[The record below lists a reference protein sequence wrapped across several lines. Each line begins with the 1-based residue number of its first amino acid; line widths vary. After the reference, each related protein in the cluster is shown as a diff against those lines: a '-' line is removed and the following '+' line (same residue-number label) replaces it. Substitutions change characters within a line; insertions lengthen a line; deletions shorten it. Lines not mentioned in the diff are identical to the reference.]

1 MHEFNLLEEPWIS
14 VIVDDLGHTKLVSM
28 MDVFQSAHEYK
39 ALAGNM
45 KVQDFSILR
54 LLLAV
59 LHTVFSRYDTKGH
72 ARTFDP
78 DEDEAEDFDEESI
91 EIWKEV
97 WQARRFPNI
106 VCDYLN
112 RWYNRF
118 YLFDDEYPFMQ
129 VLAEDVSSDK
139 LIENKRKEKE
149 PTPKEPTSIPGKYIN
164 RLISESNNK
173 VALFSP
179 KGNEKDKNH
188 LTCSELARWLVTLQG
203 YVGDPDKALF
213 KPKKYKASK
222 GWLFDLGGITLAGS
236 NLFETLMLNWVAA
249 NPYQSAASNQKP
261 CWEYSGAENIQRTFS
276 SARVD
281 NIAQLYTR
289 WSRAVYIPSRKD
301 ENEPFTPSIVKLP
314 DLDHKNAFIEP
325 MTLWEYNK
333 TGNNKDTFTPRKL
346 RIIKQR
352 TEKHHTKQQRTE
364 EAMWRSYSLLTLT
377 HSLDDSEKYHRP
389 EVISWLDCISPC
401 IENSHIV
408 LEAISVKDN
417 GSKLSPVLTD
427 EVYDNLYVHEE
438 LITDVGND
446 GWVYRVNNEINHTET
461 AVSET
466 YERFLQDMCDIQNRS
481 DANAATFI
489 DRTINHVFFLL
500 DHPFRDWLA
509 GINPSDSKNECCD
522 RWRATVKQ
530 LLKEE
535 ASQMV
540 ANANTR
546 DLNGITV
553 TEKTSG
559 AATTKNII
567 TAYNAFIYRLNKLS
581 EQ

>member
-14 VIVDDLGHTKLVSM
+14 VIVDDLGHTKLASM
-28 MDVFQSAHEYK
+28 IDVFHSAHEYK
-39 ALAGNM
+39 ALAGDM
-45 KVQDFSILR
+45 KAQDFSILR

-59 LHTVFSRYDTKGH
+59 LHTVFARYDTKGY

-91 EIWKEV
+91 DIWKEV
-97 WQARRFPNI
+97 WQARCFPNI
-106 VCDYLN
+106 VCDYLDN
-112 RWYNRF
+112 WHNRF

-129 VLAEDVSSDK
+129 VLAEDISSDK
-139 LIENKRKEKE
+139 LKENKHKEKK
-149 PTPKEPTSIPGKYIN
+149 PTPISGKYIN

-173 VALFSP
+173 IALFSP

-188 LTCSELARWLVTLQG
+188 LTCAELARWLVTLQG
-203 YVGDPDKALF
+203 YVGNLDKAF
-213 KPKKYKASK
+213 FDTKKYKVSK

-249 NPYQSAASNQKP
+249 NPYQSAASVQKP
-261 CWEYSGAENIQRTFS
+261 CWEYSGAKNIQHAFS
-276 SARVD
+276 NTRVD

-301 ENEPFTPSIVKLP
+301 ENEPFTLSLVKLP

-333 TGNNKDTFTPRKL
+333 TGVNKDTFTPRKL
-346 RIIKQR
+346 RIKKPRVKKQR
-352 TEKHHTKQQRTE
+352 VKQQRTE

-417 GSKLSPVLTD
+417 GSELSPVLTD

-446 GWVYRVNNEINHTET
+446 GWVYRVNHEINHTET
-461 AVSET
+461 AVSKT
-466 YERFLQDMCDIQNRS
+466 YEHFLQDMCDIQNRS
-481 DANAATFI
+481 DDNSATFI
-489 DRTINHVFFLL
+489 DRTINHVYFLL
-500 DHPFRDWLA
+500 DRPFRDWLA

>member
-39 ALAGNM
+39 ALAGDM
-45 KVQDFSILR
+45 KAQDFSILR

-97 WQARRFPNI
+97 WKARRFPNI

-139 LIENKRKEKE
+139 LG
-149 PTPKEPTSIPGKYIN
+149 GKKPSTISGKNIN

-173 VALFSP
+173 IALFSP
-179 KGNEKDKNH
+179 KNGDEQDKNR
-188 LTCSELARWLVTLQG
+188 LSCAELARWLVTLQG
-203 YVGDPDKALF
+203 YVGLSDKTLF
-213 KPKKYKASK
+213 GTQKYKASK

-236 NLFETLMLNWVAA
+236 NLFETLTLNWVAA

-261 CWEYSGAENIQRTFS
+261 CWEYSGAENIQHTFS

-289 WSRAVYIPSRKD
+289 WSRAVSIPSRKD
-301 ENEPFTPSIVKLP
+301 ENEPFIPSMVKLP

-325 MTLWEYNK
+325 MTLWHYNK
-333 TGNNKDTFTPRKL
+333 TGDNKDAFTPRK
-346 RIIKQR
+346 
-352 TEKHHTKQQRTE
+352 HRTE

-377 HSLDDSEKYHRP
+377 HSLDDREKYHKP

-401 IENSHIV
+401 IENSRIV
-408 LEAISVKDN
+408 LEAISVKDDGN
-417 GSKLSPVLTD
+417 ATSWVPTD
-427 EVYDNLYVHEE
+427 EIYDNLYVHEE

-446 GWVYRVNNEINHTET
+446 GWVYRVNNEVNHTKT
-461 AVSET
+461 AVSST
-466 YERFLQDMCDIQNRS
+466 YRGFLKDMCDIQNRS
-481 DANAATFI
+481 DDNATTFI
-489 DRTINHVFFLL
+489 NRTISHVYFLL
-500 DHPFRDWLA
+500 DRPFRDWLA

-581 EQ
+581 GQ

>member
-39 ALAGNM
+39 ALAGDM
-45 KVQDFSILR
+45 KAQDFSILR

-59 LHTVFSRYDTKGH
+59 LHTVFSRYDTKGC

-106 VCDYLN
+106 ACVYLN
-112 RWYNRF
+112 SWHNRF

-129 VLAEDVSSDK
+129 VLAEDISSDT
-139 LIENKRKEKE
+139 LGGQT
-149 PTPKEPTSIPGKYIN
+149 PTTISGKNIN
-164 RLISESNNK
+164 RLISESDNK
-173 VALFSP
+173 IALFSP
-179 KGNEKDKNH
+179 KNGSKEDKNR
-188 LTCSELARWLVTLQG
+188 LTCAELARWLVTLQG
-203 YVGDPDKALF
+203 YVGLSDKAF
-213 KPKKYKASK
+213 FGKDKYTYSA

-249 NPYQSAASNQKP
+249 NPFQLAASDQKP
-261 CWEYSGAENIQRTFS
+261 CWEYSGTENIQHAFS
-276 SARVD
+276 NARVD

-289 WSRAVYIPSRKD
+289 WSRAVYIPRED
-301 ENEPFTPSIVKLP
+301 ENEPFTPFMVKLP
-314 DLDHKNAFIEP
+314 DPDHKNAFIEP
-325 MTLWEYNK
+325 MTLWHYNK
-333 TGNNKDTFTPRKL
+333 TGKNKDTFTPRK
-346 RIIKQR
+346 
-352 TEKHHTKQQRTE
+352 HHTE
-364 EAMWRSYSLLTLT
+364 EAMWHSYSLLTSAY
-377 HSLDDSEKYHRP
+377 SLDDKEKYHRP
-389 EVISWLDCISPC
+389 EVISWLDCISPY
-401 IENSHIV
+401 IENSRIV
-408 LEAISVKDN
+408 LEAISIKDDGN
-417 GSKLSPVLTD
+417 RSSYVLTD

-438 LITDVGND
+438 LITDIGND
-446 GWVYRVNNEINHTET
+446 GWVYRINNEVNHTKT
-461 AVSET
+461 AVSST
-466 YERFLQDMCDIQNRS
+466 YRGFLKDICNIQNRS
-481 DANAATFI
+481 GSNATSFI
-489 DRTINHVFFLL
+489 NKAISHVYFLL
-500 DHPFRDWLA
+500 DRPFRDWLA

-522 RWRATVKQ
+522 RWRTTVRQ
-530 LLKEE
+530 LLEKE

-546 DLNGITV
+546 DLNGITI
-553 TEKTSG
+553 TKKTSG

>member
-28 MDVFQSAHEYK
+28 IDVFQSAHEYK
-39 ALAGNM
+39 ALAGDM
-45 KVQDFSILR
+45 KAQDFSILR

-59 LHTVFSRYDTKGH
+59 LHTVFARYDTKGH

-112 RWYNRF
+112 SWHNRF

-129 VLAEDVSSDK
+129 VLAEDISSDK
-139 LIENKRKEKE
+139 LG
-149 PTPKEPTSIPGKYIN
+149 GKKPSAISGKNIN

-173 VALFSP
+173 IALFSP
-179 KGNEKDKNH
+179 KNGNEKDKNR
-188 LTCSELARWLVTLQG
+188 LTCAELVRWLVTLQG
-203 YVGDPDKALF
+203 YVGLSDKTLF
-213 KPKKYKASK
+213 GTQKYKASK

-249 NPYQSAASNQKP
+249 DPFQLAASNQKP
-261 CWEYSGAENIQRTFS
+261 CWEYSGAENIQHAFS
-276 SARVD
+276 SAHVD

-289 WSRAVYIPSRKD
+289 WSRAVYIPRED
-301 ENEPFTPSIVKLP
+301 ENEPFTPLMVKLP
-314 DLDHKNAFIEP
+314 DLEHKNAFIEP
-325 MTLWEYNK
+325 MTFWHYNK
-333 TGNNKDTFTPRKL
+333 TGDNKDAFTPRK
-346 RIIKQR
+346 
-352 TEKHHTKQQRTE
+352 HRTE
-364 EAMWRSYSLLTLT
+364 EAMWRSYNLLTLAY
-377 HSLDDSEKYHRP
+377 SLDDKEKYHRP
-389 EVISWLDCISPC
+389 EVISWLDCINPY
-401 IENSHIV
+401 IEDSRIV
-408 LEAISVKDN
+408 LEAISVKDDGN
-417 GSKLSPVLTD
+417 ATSWVPTD
-427 EVYDNLYVHEE
+427 EIYDNLYVHEE

-446 GWVYRVNNEINHTET
+446 GWVYRVNNEVNHTKT
-461 AVSET
+461 AVSST
-466 YERFLQDMCDIQNRS
+466 YRGFLKDMCDIQNRS
-481 DANAATFI
+481 DDNAATFI
-489 DRTINHVFFLL
+489 NKTISHVYFLL
-500 DHPFRDWLA
+500 DRPFRDWLA

-530 LLKEE
+530 LLEKE

-546 DLNGITV
+546 DLNGITI
-553 TEKTSG
+553 TEKASG

>member
-28 MDVFQSAHEYK
+28 IDVFQSAHEYK
-39 ALAGNM
+39 ALAGDM
-45 KVQDFSILR
+45 KAQDFSILR

-59 LHTVFSRYDTKGH
+59 LHTVFARYDTKDH

-78 DEDEAEDFDEESI
+78 DEDESEDFDEESI
-91 EIWKEV
+91 DIWKEV

-112 RWYNRF
+112 TWHNRF

-149 PTPKEPTSIPGKYIN
+149 PTPKEPTPIPGKYIN

-173 VALFSP
+173 AALFSP

-203 YVGDPDKALF
+203 YVGNPDKALF
-213 KPKKYKASK
+213 KPKKYSALK

-301 ENEPFTPSIVKLP
+301 ENEPFTPLIVKLP

-333 TGNNKDTFTPRKL
+333 TGVNKDTFTPRK
-346 RIIKQR
+346 
-352 TEKHHTKQQRTE
+352 HRTE
-364 EAMWRSYSLLTLT
+364 EAMWRSYSLLTLVY
-377 HSLDDSEKYHRP
+377 SLDDKEKYHRP
-389 EVISWLDCISPC
+389 EVISWLDCINPY
-401 IENSHIV
+401 IENSRIV
-408 LEAISVKDN
+408 LEAISVKDD
-417 GSKLSPVLTD
+417 GKPMSWVPTD
-427 EVYDNLYVHEE
+427 EIYDNLYVHEE

-446 GWVYRVNNEINHTET
+446 GWVYRVNHEVNHTKT
-461 AVSET
+461 AVSSM
-466 YERFLQDMCDIQNRS
+466 YRGFLKDMCDIQNRS
-481 DANAATFI
+481 DDNAATFI
-489 DRTINHVFFLL
+489 NKTISHVYFLL
-500 DHPFRDWLA
+500 DRPFRDWLA

>member
-139 LIENKRKEKE
+139 LGGQT
-149 PTPKEPTSIPGKYIN
+149 PTPISGKYIN

-173 VALFSP
+173 TALFSP

-188 LTCSELARWLVTLQG
+188 LSCAELARWLVTLQG
-203 YVGDPDKALF
+203 YVGSPDKAF
-213 KPKKYKASK
+213 FGKQIYNNK